1 MSKLVA
7 EGGKI
12 TKQSI
17 FKADTFTVRFK
28 CAAICTTG
36 DSGQVVLI
44 DNAQPNE
51 NQFVLTYAQAI
62 SLAHEI
68 LRRC

>member
-12 TKQSI
+12 TKQST
-17 FKADTFTVRFK
+17 FKADTCTVSFK
-28 CAAICTTG
+28 SAAIATTG
-36 DSGQVVLI
+36 DLGEVTISDGKPEG
-44 DNAQPNE
+44 NR
-51 NQFVLTYAQAI
+51 FTFTYAQAI

-68 LRRC
+68 LRRCQ